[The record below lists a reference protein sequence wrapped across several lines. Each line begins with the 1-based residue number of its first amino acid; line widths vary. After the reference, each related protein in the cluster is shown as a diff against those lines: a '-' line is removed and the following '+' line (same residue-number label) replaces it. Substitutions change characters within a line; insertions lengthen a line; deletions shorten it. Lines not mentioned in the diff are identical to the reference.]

1 MSYESANLLPAGT
14 SVKRLKEVV
23 ELLGYKLVR
32 DGLKI
37 PERVGCYF
45 WHESSEYKSW
55 TGVELDIYYDQ
66 GALRLHSRT
75 RSSRSYWDLSHQNKT
90 IKMVRDIFGG
100 TFVTDAGSNR
110 YLHPV
115 DPPPSPLSS
124 GCYLARWSFNN
135 ALMKAQWYLSC
146 RKFEGDA
153 ARDAPSPF
161 SFLDEMNPR
170 LLSNNLLVPFII
182 AVWEEYYRATFT
194 AVLRY
199 ADKRE
204 VVLKKARL
212 SHAQLEQIAAEKQIE
227 RAIAECF
234 SFQRP
239 SVIGENFRMIDT
251 RLDLVGALRKPY
263 RRRKAT
269 LSEAIESL
277 VESRNAFVHAGDMD
291 MSLFDKELQTIISD
305 IIVAVD
311 RSYEA
316 IGSHFGFTT
325 IHDY

>member
-1 MSYESANLLPAGT
+1 
-14 SVKRLKEVV
+14 
-23 ELLGYKLVR
+23 
-32 DGLKI
+32 
-37 PERVGCYF
+37 
-45 WHESSEYKSW
+45 
-55 TGVELDIYYDQ
+55 
-66 GALRLHSRT
+66 
-75 RSSRSYWDLSHQNKT
+75 
-90 IKMVRDIFGG
+90 
-100 TFVTDAGSNR
+100 
-110 YLHPV
+110 
-115 DPPPSPLSS
+115 
-124 GCYLARWSFNN
+124 
-135 ALMKAQWYLSC
+135 
-146 RKFEGDA
+146 
-153 ARDAPSPF
+153 
-161 SFLDEMNPR
+161 MNPR

-251 RLDLVGALRKPY
+251 RLDVLGAMRKPY
-263 RRRKAT
+263 RRRKVT
-269 LSEAIESL
+269 LSDAIESL
-277 VESRNAFVHAGDMD
+277 VDTRNAFVHAGEMD
-291 MSLFDKELQTIISD
+291 MSLFDKELQTIMSD
-305 IIVAVD
+305 IVVAVD

-316 IGSHFGFTT
+316 IGNHFKFTA